1 MDAIEVLERQHHHMA
16 SLFAAFD
23 YSSILEQEG
32 MLHELLDALA
42 LHVDVEA
49 AHFVPAL
56 QRRDDAVV
64 KRALAEHARLKET
77 AAPLV
82 GVEGTGTVED
92 VSRLRST
99 VRGHIQWEHD
109 VLIPRAAELID
120 PGQRELVGEAMTE
133 LEVELRDAGA
143 PRRRFVPSSEEHHST
158 GQSR

>member
-1 MDAIEVLERQHHHMA
+1 MA

-23 YSSILEQEG
+23 YSSHLEQEG

-64 KRALAEHARLKET
+64 KQALAEHVRLKET

-82 GVEGTGTVED
+82 AVEGSGTVED
-92 VSRLRST
+92 LSKLRST
-99 VRGHIQWEHD
+99 VKRHIQWEHD
-109 VLIPRAAELID
+109 VLIPRAVELID
-120 PGQRELVGEAMTE
+120 PGQRELVGEAMSE
-133 LEVELRDAGA
+133 LEAELRDAGE
-143 PRRRFVPSSEEHHST
+143 PRRLLRPGEH
-158 GQSR
+158 